1 MKKILTL
8 SLICVFFLSSF
19 FIGGCLASGINICPA
34 SFEYPTATKEIT
46 YEDTIYITN
55 TGEEKDS
62 FILVPENPGS
72 DWIRFYENGK
82 IIESS
87 FEIEAGESKK
97 IDIGILIPSDA
108 SNGKYEPIVYV
119 MPESAKFE
127 NETAGNS
134 LSHGIVKL
142 PIKFYI
148 GVTGDQIL
156 QGEVLKLEIGKT
168 EENAPIKV
176 KTYFKNTGNVQAT
189 PEMSGVIL
197 KDGNKIAEIEGTG
210 DSVKPGK
217 EEELLIMA
225 PADLSEG
232 EYQAEITIFLG
243 SEILKNGTLDLT
255 VLPEGS
261 LAKEASLVNMSIEGE
276 PAKESM
282 LKVLAT
288 VENTGSADLS
298 CKYVGEVY
306 ENGALIDV
314 IESEEIFV
322 PVGKTKDTSTYYT
335 PTDSGKYEI
344 RGKITYSGQ
353 ETDVK
358 TVTFSTV
365 KSAPDFGIII
375 AISSI
380 ILLFLFRKK

>member
-1 MKKILTL
+1 
-8 SLICVFFLSSF
+8 
-19 FIGGCLASGINICPA
+19 
-34 SFEYPTATKEIT
+34 
-46 YEDTIYITN
+46 
-55 TGEEKDS
+55 
-62 FILVPENPGS
+62 
-72 DWIRFYENGK
+72 
-82 IIESS
+82 
-87 FEIEAGESKK
+87 
-97 IDIGILIPSDA
+97 
-108 SNGKYEPIVYV
+108 
-119 MPESAKFE
+119 
-127 NETAGNS
+127 
-134 LSHGIVKL
+134 
-142 PIKFYI
+142 
-148 GVTGDQIL
+148 
-156 QGEVLKLEIGKT
+156 
-168 EENAPIKV
+168 
-176 KTYFKNTGNVQAT
+176 
-189 PEMSGVIL
+189 MSGVIL

-243 SEILKNGTLDLT
+243 SEVLKNGTLDLT

-365 KSAPDFGIII
+365 ESAPDFGIII